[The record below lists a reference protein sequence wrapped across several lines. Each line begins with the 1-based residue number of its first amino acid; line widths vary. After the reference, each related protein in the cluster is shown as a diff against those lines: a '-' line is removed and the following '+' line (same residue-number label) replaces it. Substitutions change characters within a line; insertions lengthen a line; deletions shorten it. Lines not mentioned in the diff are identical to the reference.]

1 MGAATPHPPPPPP
14 PPSCPS
20 KSSEEEQSR
29 SPPRRYVS
37 RSLSLARSRFARV
50 NGGYRA
56 RACVWCVWCVCARV
70 VAPPLHV
77 SVASST
83 SSRPRLSRSRRING
97 GRGVPFRAWTCKN
110 DRRRTR
116 FGRDAEFPR
125 RARGTPSRSIMR
137 DMAGKIAE
145 LKFEAPL
152 ARFEE
157 EDTASLKNMNLL
169 TEQLLDASLDTSF
182 SENCNANEPPTTHE
196 NGTDILQE
204 GTFSPF
210 SGSLEDLVNTF
221 DEKITSCFRDYGTD
235 VESLAPVQVRTQE
248 EIMNECQMWWTI
260 TGTFGNILPIDWSKS
275 YARKMHMPALNLN
288 EAPASTERPELED
301 LSSED
306 EAVATDLDMHAL
318 ILSSSTDT
326 HSPEEPMKTA
336 EEVLR
341 EIDDIMQESPSM
353 ERSPDSEGS
362 LLDSDEALER
372 SREVLGSP
380 LHEKKLKQLSSS
392 QLTEL
397 FGEMESLVAA
407 LSETLI
413 AELAL
418 RDELEYEKELKNQF
432 ISLLLAV
439 QNRRRQHHVTKKR
452 NQMQNGTSPL
462 PQHRSLQE
470 PKYLTTV
477 IPYHTDSGPP
487 DNQALQVL
495 IKILKAISEDSPTV
509 PTLLTDYIL
518 KVLCPT

>member
-1 MGAATPHPPPPPP
+1 
-14 PPSCPS
+14 
-20 KSSEEEQSR
+20 
-29 SPPRRYVS
+29 
-37 RSLSLARSRFARV
+37 
-50 NGGYRA
+50 
-56 RACVWCVWCVCARV
+56 
-70 VAPPLHV
+70 
-77 SVASST
+77 
-83 SSRPRLSRSRRING
+83 
-97 GRGVPFRAWTCKN
+97 
-110 DRRRTR
+110 
-116 FGRDAEFPR
+116 
-125 RARGTPSRSIMR
+125 MR

-157 EDTASLKNMNLL
+157 EETASLKNMNLL
-169 TEQLLDASLDTSF
+169 TEHLLEANLEVNF
-182 SENCNANEPPTTHE
+182 GENRNDNDPQIHE

-221 DEKITSCFRDYGTD
+221 DEKITSCFRDYATD
-235 VESLAPVQVRTQE
+235 VETLAPVQVRTQE

-260 TGTFGNILPIDWSKS
+260 TGTFGSILPIDWSKS

-288 EAPASTERPELED
+288 EAPVASMEKPELED

-318 ILSSSTDT
+318 ILSSSTDAT
-326 HSPEEPMKTA
+326 HSPEEPLKTA

-341 EIDDIMQESPSM
+341 EIDDIMEEESPSL
-353 ERSPDSEGS
+353 ERSPDTDGS
-362 LLDSDEALER
+362 MLDTDEVLER

-380 LHEKKLKQLSSS
+380 LYEKSKLKQLSSS
-392 QLTEL
+392 EL
-397 FGEMESLVAA
+397 IGLLGEMEALVAA

-418 RDELEYEKELKNQF
+418 RDELEFEKELKNQF

-452 NQMQNGTSPL
+452 GNGTSPL
-462 PQHRSLQE
+462 PQHRTLQE
-470 PKYLTTV
+470 SKYLTTV
-477 IPYHTDSGPP
+477 IPYHTDNGPP
-487 DNQALQVL
+487 NNQALQVL
-495 IKILKAISEDSPTV
+495 IKILKAINEDSPTV